1 MRAFGRVVASVAPP
15 NAVIMLFAAAL
26 VALKDQANLPV
37 KLDEFGR
44 NINLQKQ
51 MDMEKRV
58 KARQRRKTRFDSKR
72 LSCMEVDSSDEK
84 IKGELSTDES
94 ESDSEKNYAY
104 ESTRDLLLRT
114 AEEIFSD
121 ASSNIPNF

>member
-1 MRAFGRVVASVAPP
+1 
-15 NAVIMLFAAAL
+15 
-26 VALKDQANLPV
+26 LKDQANLPV

-44 NINLQKQ
+44 DINLQKR
-51 MDMEKRV
+51 MDMEKRA

-94 ESDSEKNYAY
+94 ESDSEKNDAY
-104 ESTRDLLLRT
+104 QSTRDLLLRT

-121 ASSNIPNF
+121 ASSNIPNFQW